1 MVPLSSFLLVA
12 LASAKCFEPTIA
24 HPPPRYNAGD
34 PLLQDAFE
42 SIDTALIAAVA
53 APEFDRTSFSVEITS
68 SKDTLWSHHHT
79 ARERNASRP
88 DIPEVNG
95 DALYRIASITKTFT
109 VLGILYQHAAGNLS
123 LDATVNT
130 YLKEL
135 GDKSNGGIPWKDI
148 TLRSLASQLSG
159 LPRECKM
166 SSGKKQNLFA
176 VCHTDED
183 MFRQLKKFA
192 PLFAPNQES
201 SYSNVAFELL
211 GLVLSRVANQTYETY
226 IDEAIFKP
234 LNMSTSTLSK
244 PADSAG
250 VIPAGPQ
257 FWGVD
262 EGIQNPTGGIYSSS
276 NDLSKY
282 LRYILTHY
290 NAITHAVNW
299 LHPVSSSR
307 GLNSFYGMPWEIYQ
321 TDRILEQSKRTVR
334 FVTKS
339 GGLPGYTSIIITVPE
354 YDLGITILVAGPN
367 AILSKIMD
375 IVTVKIV
382 HAAEKLAIQQ
392 MRNRYAGTYS
402 ASDPEVNSTATLRAD
417 YRGLVVTTF
426 VSNGTVVFEAPIT
439 KDATS
444 PPRYAQLSPTLLYRN
459 EEEQDGEEWRAL
471 IVEERAEGLGSIW
484 DDFCVED
491 WEMSSY
497 AGIPL
502 NTAVFW
508 DEQKDG
514 HFETLELP
522 AFRVNLT
529 RVDQKRGSNG
539 KYGQQETMEL

>member
-24 HPPPRYNAGD
+24 HPPPRYNVGD
-34 PLLQDAFE
+34 PLLQDAFK
-42 SIDTALIAAVA
+42 SINMALTAAVA

-68 SKDTLWSHHHT
+68 SKDTLWSRHHT

-109 VLGILYQHAAGNLS
+109 VLGILYQHAAGKLS

-166 SSGKKQNLFA
+166 PSGKKQNLFG
-176 VCHTDED
+176 VCHTEKD
-183 MFRQLKKFA
+183 MFRQLKQFA

-211 GLVLSRVANQTYETY
+211 GLVLSRMTNQTYETY

-276 NDLSKY
+276 SDLSKY

-382 HAAEKLAIQQ
+382 QAAEKLAIQQ
-392 MRNRYAGTYS
+392 LHNRYAGTYS
-402 ASDPEVNSTATLRAD
+402 ASDPEVNSTATLKAD

-439 KDATS
+439 KDVTT

-459 EEEQDGEEWRAL
+459 EEEQQGEEWRAL
-471 IVEERAEGLGSIW
+471 IFEERAEGLGSIW

-529 RVDQKRGSNG
+529 RVDQKRGSNR

>member
-1 MVPLSSFLLVA
+1 
-12 LASAKCFEPTIA
+12 
-24 HPPPRYNAGD
+24 
-34 PLLQDAFE
+34 
-42 SIDTALIAAVA
+42 
-53 APEFDRTSFSVEITS
+53 
-68 SKDTLWSHHHT
+68 
-79 ARERNASRP
+79 
-88 DIPEVNG
+88 
-95 DALYRIASITKTFT
+95 
-109 VLGILYQHAAGNLS
+109 
-123 LDATVNT
+123 
-130 YLKEL
+130 
-135 GDKSNGGIPWKDI
+135 
-148 TLRSLASQLSG
+148 
-159 LPRECKM
+159 
-166 SSGKKQNLFA
+166 
-176 VCHTDED
+176 

-211 GLVLSRVANQTYETY
+211 GLVLSRVTNQTYETY

-276 NDLSKY
+276 RDLSKY
-282 LRYILTHY
+282 LRYVLTHY
-290 NAITHAVNW
+290 NAITHAINW

-321 TDRILEQSKRTVR
+321 TDRIFEQSKRTVR

-375 IVTVKIV
+375 IVPVKIV
-382 HAAEKLAIQQ
+382 QTAEKLAIQQ

-402 ASDPEVNSTATLRAD
+402 ASDPEVNSTATLKAD

-439 KDATS
+439 KDVTNS
-444 PPRYAQLSPTLLYRN
+444 PRYAQLSPTLLYRN
-459 EEEQDGEEWRAL
+459 EEEQQGEEWRAL
-471 IVEERAEGLGSIW
+471 IFEERAEGLGSIW

>member
-42 SIDTALIAAVA
+42 SITTALTAAVA

-68 SKDTLWSHHHT
+68 SKDTLWSQHHT

-166 SSGKKQNLFA
+166 PLGKKQNLFG
-176 VCHTDED
+176 VCHTEED

-211 GLVLSRVANQTYETY
+211 GLVLSRVTNQTYETY

-276 NDLSKY
+276 RDLSKY
-282 LRYILTHY
+282 LRYVLTHY
-290 NAITHAVNW
+290 NAITHAINW

-321 TDRILEQSKRTVR
+321 TDRILERSKRTVR

-339 GGLPGYTSIIITVPE
+339 GGLPGYTSIVITVPE

-382 HAAEKLAIQQ
+382 QTAEKLAIQQ

-402 ASDPEVNSTATLRAD
+402 ASDPEVNSTATLKAD

-439 KDATS
+439 KDVTTQ
-444 PPRYAQLSPTLLYRN
+444 PRYAQLSPTLLYRN
-459 EEEQDGEEWRAL
+459 EEEHKGEEWRAL
-471 IVEERAEGLGSIW
+471 IFEERAEGLGSIW

>member
-24 HPPPRYNAGD
+24 HPPPRYNVGD

-42 SIDTALIAAVA
+42 SINTALTAAVA

-130 YLKEL
+130 YLEEL

-166 SSGKKQNLFA
+166 PSGKKQNLFS
-176 VCHTDED
+176 VCHTEED

-211 GLVLSRVANQTYETY
+211 GLVLSRVTNQTYETY

-276 NDLSKY
+276 SDLSKY

-290 NAITHAVNW
+290 NAITHAINW

-339 GGLPGYTSIIITVPE
+339 GGLPGYTSIIITAPE

-382 HAAEKLAIQQ
+382 QTAERLAIQQ

-402 ASDPEVNSTATLRAD
+402 TSDPEVNSTATLKAD

-439 KDATS
+439 KDVTTS
-444 PPRYAQLSPTLLYRN
+444 PRYAQLSPTLLYRN
-459 EEEQDGEEWRAL
+459 EEEQQGEEWRAL
-471 IVEERAEGLGSIW
+471 IFEERAEGLGSIW

-522 AFRVNLT
+522 AFRMNLT
-529 RVDQKRGSNG
+529 RVDQKRESNG

>member
-1 MVPLSSFLLVA
+1 LCL
-12 LASAKCFEPTIA
+12 
-24 HPPPRYNAGD
+24 
-34 PLLQDAFE
+34 
-42 SIDTALIAAVA
+42 
-53 APEFDRTSFSVEITS
+53 
-68 SKDTLWSHHHT
+68 
-79 ARERNASRP
+79 
-88 DIPEVNG
+88 
-95 DALYRIASITKTFT
+95 
-109 VLGILYQHAAGNLS
+109 
-123 LDATVNT
+123 
-130 YLKEL
+130 
-135 GDKSNGGIPWKDI
+135 
-148 TLRSLASQLSG
+148 
-159 LPRECKM
+159 
-166 SSGKKQNLFA
+166 
-176 VCHTDED
+176 D

-211 GLVLSRVANQTYETY
+211 GLVLSRVTNQTYEIY

-276 NDLSKY
+276 RDLSKY
-282 LRYILTHY
+282 LRYVLTHY

-375 IVTVKIV
+375 IVTVMIV
-382 HAAEKLAIQQ
+382 QTAEKLAIQQ

-402 ASDPEVNSTATLRAD
+402 ASDSEVNSTATLKAD
-417 YRGLVVTTF
+417 HRGLVVTSF

-439 KDATS
+439 KDVTT

-459 EEEQDGEEWRAL
+459 EEEQQGEEWRAL
-471 IVEERAEGLGSIW
+471 IFEARAEGLGSIW

-529 RVDQKRGSNG
+529 RVDQKRGSNR

>member
-1 MVPLSSFLLVA
+1 MVPLSPFLLVA
-12 LASAKCFEPTIA
+12 LASARCFEPTIA
-24 HPPPRYNAGD
+24 HPPPRYNVGD

-42 SIDTALIAAVA
+42 SINRALTAAVA

-68 SKDTLWSHHHT
+68 SKDTLWSQHHT

-159 LPRECKM
+159 LPRECKLP
-166 SSGKKQNLFA
+166 SGKKQNLFEG
-176 VCHTDED
+176 CQTEED

-201 SYSNVAFELL
+201 SYSNVAFEFL
-211 GLVLSRVANQTYETY
+211 GLVLSRVTNQTYETY

-257 FWGVD
+257 FWDVD

-276 NDLSKY
+276 SDLSKY
-282 LRYILTHY
+282 LRYVLTHY
-290 NAITHAVNW
+290 NAITHAINW

-367 AILSKIMD
+367 AILLKIMD
-375 IVTVKIV
+375 IVPVKIV
-382 HAAEKLAIQQ
+382 QTAERLAIQQ

-402 ASDPEVNSTATLRAD
+402 ASEPGLNSTVILEAD

-439 KDATS
+439 KGMTT

-459 EEEQDGEEWRAL
+459 EKEQQGEEWRGM
-471 IVEERAEGLGSIW
+471 IFEERAEGLGSIW
-484 DDFCVED
+484 DDFCMENWD
-491 WEMSSY
+491 TSSY

-529 RVDQKRGSNG
+529 RVDQKRGSNR